1 MKPNSPLGLPF
12 DDDTDSKCLE
22 GIAAGDAESFR
33 QLYDRYAGLLFAT
46 ILKVVNNRKDAYTE
60 GTEVGQRITVPI
72 SGLDAASRRDTCR
85 AIRTAVLELTD
96 IQREAIEKVYF
107 HGLSQQEIAD
117 ELGQPLGTVKA
128 RIRRGLAKLR
138 ETVEPG

>member
-1 MKPNSPLGLPF
+1 MYK
-12 DDDTDSKCLE
+12 
-22 GIAAGDAESFR
+22 R
-33 QLYDRYAGLLFAT
+33 QVTWLVSTARNRAIDRLRAKKRQTKL
-46 ILKVVNNRKDAYTE
+46 KDAYTE